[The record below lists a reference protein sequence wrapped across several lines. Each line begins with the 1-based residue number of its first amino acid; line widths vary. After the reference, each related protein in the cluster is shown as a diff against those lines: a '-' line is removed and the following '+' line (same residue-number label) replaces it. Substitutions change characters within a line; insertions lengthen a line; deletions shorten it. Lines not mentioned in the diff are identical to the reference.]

1 MSPIL
6 RLALPAIISNVTVP
20 LLGLVDMA
28 IVGHMGDVAYIG
40 AIAIGSMIFN
50 SLYWMF
56 GFLRM
61 GTSGIT
67 AQELGKNGDTER
79 IFRQTA
85 VVALLL
91 SVVIVLLCWPICK
104 LSLWL
109 MAPEEAVAPHVL
121 TYFYICIIGAPAV
134 LLQYSL
140 TGWFIGMQDTRRPM
154 VIAISQNIFNIA
166 LSMLLVYGFQLKVE
180 GVALGTML
188 SQWFAVA
195 LGLYLRPHPNHPH
208 KGGLKD
214 ISSAKIE
221 PLFREGELKRFFII
235 NRDIFLRTLCMLA
248 VMFFFTSAGSRH
260 GTDILAV
267 NTLLMQTW
275 LVFSYFMDG
284 FAYAGEALCGKYYGA
299 SDRRM
304 LLQTVRHLFAWGVA
318 LAIVFTLL
326 YAFFTDDF
334 LSLLTNEE
342 DIVAL
347 AHEYRFWMII
357 LPLIGFSAFLWD
369 GIFIGMTNSRG
380 MLISCATAALVFV
393 LVYNLCPGIVTLWND
408 GLWTAFAL
416 FLFTRGAM
424 QFWLFRIG
432 R

>member
-6 RLALPAIISNVTVP
+6 RLAIPAIISNVTVP

-85 VVALLL
+85 VVALLF
-91 SVVIVLLCWPICK
+91 SVAIVLLCWPICK

-109 MAPEEAVAPHVL
+109 MAPEEAVVPHVL

-195 LGLYLRPHPNHPH
+195 LGLYLRPHPNPLH

-221 PLFREGELKRFFII
+221 PLFREGELKRFFTI
-235 NRDIFLRTLCMLA
+235 NRDIFLRTLCNLA

-299 SDRRM
+299 NDKRM

-342 DIVAL
+342 EIVAL